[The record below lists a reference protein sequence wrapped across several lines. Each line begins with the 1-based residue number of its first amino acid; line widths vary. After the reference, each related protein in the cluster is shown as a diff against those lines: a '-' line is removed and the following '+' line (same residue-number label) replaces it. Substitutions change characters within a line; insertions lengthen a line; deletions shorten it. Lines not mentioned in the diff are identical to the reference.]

1 MLQKLSSLWNR
12 IPSAWRFALAAF
24 LVARLALTLWSFVVY
39 WIFPVALQN
48 LDLFGEPALTVFD
61 LRTSERYAYSRA
73 VGETTLTFRA
83 LDDQYMLDDQT
94 GSVWSMREGRA
105 IQGNYAGTSLK
116 PSAYAVENIFP
127 YLGVPPS
134 QNEALALWQRFDTN
148 WYLRIAAYGYQGLA
162 GSTAYFPLYPIL
174 IRLLSFV
181 IEPMI
186 AAVLVSNI
194 ALFGVLVLLYR
205 LVSRLADEHA
215 ARRTLIYFLVFP
227 TSFFFMAAYTESLF
241 LLFATGSLSAA
252 SRRHWRRAAALGML
266 SALTRL
272 QGILLFFP
280 LLYMIWNENKNPS
293 PRNIFLRALPLVIIP
308 AATLA
313 FFIFSNF
320 SMITALQGNW
330 HASFVFPWANV
341 WASITLLMSPDGGII
356 DTMNLIVTL
365 GFIAMMFAIWKNL
378 PVEYSLY
385 SIVMLITPLF
395 RMNATQPLVSMMRYA
410 LAIFPAFMVFG
421 FWGENKWVNRV
432 IVYLSLALQLY
443 LSAQFIL
450 WGWVG

>member
-12 IPSAWRFALAAF
+12 IPSAWHFALAAF

-127 YLGVPPS
+127 YLGVKPAE
-134 QNEALALWQRFDTN
+134 NIALSLWQRFDAN
-148 WYLRIAAYGYQGLA
+148 WYLKIAERGYA
-162 GSTAYFPLYPIL
+162 ADGSTVYFPAYPFL
-174 IRLLSFV
+174 IRVFASFMD
-181 IEPMI
+181 PMF
-186 AAVLVSNI
+186 AALLVSNLSLI
-194 ALFGVLVLLYR
+194 GVLGLLHQ
-205 LVSRLADEHA
+205 LTASIMTEDA
-215 ARRTLIYFLVFP
+215 ARRTIIYLLLFP
-227 TSFFFMAAYTESLF
+227 TAFFLFSPYTESLF
-241 LLFATGSLSAA
+241 LFLILASLFAA
-252 SRRHWRRAAALGML
+252 SRGRWGWSLLWGMF
-266 SALTRL
+266 SSLTRL
-272 QGILLFFP
+272 QGILLVVP
-280 LLYMIWNENKNPS
+280 LAWLMWRETKGSALRMKLARYASLALIPLASLSFLAFTNLSLISTYEGT
-293 PRNIFLRALPLVIIP
+293 LRARFVSPWGNILASIALLSGGGGDVVDALNLIFTLGLLAMLIPIWRKLPL
-308 AATLA
+308 
-313 FFIFSNF
+313 
-320 SMITALQGNW
+320 
-330 HASFVFPWANV
+330 
-341 WASITLLMSPDGGII
+341 
-356 DTMNLIVTL
+356 
-365 GFIAMMFAIWKNL
+365 
-378 PVEYSLY
+378 EYFLY
-385 SIVMLITPLF
+385 SILMFVAPML
-395 RMNATQPLVSMMRYA
+395 RMTTTQPLVSMMRYA

-421 FWGENKWVNRV
+421 NWGENKWVNRV